1 MPLLHIHREVVAMSV
16 REAAVAGLF
25 YPELKSI
32 LEKEVDEY
40 LLRAKSV
47 RIDGTIRGLICPHA
61 GFMYSGLTAA
71 AGYRLLKGRNYDAV
85 IIVGPSH
92 REYFDGI
99 SIHPG
104 TSYKTPLG
112 EISIDGGLRDLFA
125 RAHPSI
131 LLSEKGHTMEHSV
144 EVQLPFLQRAIG
156 RIPFVPLVMGDQR
169 RELCMALAE
178 VLTKICKNRNVLLVA
193 SSDLSH
199 YHPYAEAV
207 GLDKRVVEDVEAFRP
222 EDLLRKLEL
231 EEVEACG
238 GGPIVSVMLAAR
250 ALGAVHCKALL
261 YCNSGDVTGEKDA
274 VVGYLS
280 AALYQ
285 DS

>member
-1 MPLLHIHREVVAMSV
+1 MSAA

-25 YPELKSI
+25 YPELKSV

-40 LLRAKSV
+40 LLRAKVV

-61 GFMYSGLTAA
+61 GYMYSGMTAA
-71 AGYRLLKGRNYDAV
+71 AGYRLLKGRTYDAV
-85 IIVGPSH
+85 IVVGPSH
-92 REYFDGI
+92 REYFEGAT
-99 SIHPG
+99 IHPG

-112 EISIDGGLRDLFA
+112 EVPIHEELREMLA
-125 RAHPSI
+125 KSHSGIR
-131 LLSEKGHTMEHSV
+131 LSEHGHTMEHSV
-144 EVQLPFLQRAIG
+144 EVQLPFLQRALG
-156 RIPFVPLVMGDQR
+156 RTPFVPLVMGDQR
-169 RELCMALAE
+169 RESCVALAKA
-178 VLTKICKNRNVLLVA
+178 LADACRNRNVLLVA

-199 YHPYAEAV
+199 YHPYGEAV
-207 GLDKRVVEDVEAFRP
+207 DLDKRVVADVEAFRP

-238 GGPIVSVMLAAR
+238 GGPMVSVMLASR
-250 ALGAVHCKALL
+250 SLGAECCKSLF

-280 AALYQ
+280 AALFQ